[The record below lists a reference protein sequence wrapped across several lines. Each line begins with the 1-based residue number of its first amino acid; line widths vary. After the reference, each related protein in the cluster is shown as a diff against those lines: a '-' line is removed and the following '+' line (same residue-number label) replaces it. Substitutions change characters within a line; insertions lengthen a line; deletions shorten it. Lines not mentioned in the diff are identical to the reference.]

1 MLYQENTGNIREALY
16 TASTKQWTS
25 DVNNIVATNAKN
37 STPLAAL
44 LVNSTGTPFAADT
57 GPVVF
62 LFYIAQNNVL
72 ASRQFISGAWTTRDN
87 FSPTG
92 SANSTF
98 ATAPNSRALA
108 VTSIA
113 NSTVSGE
120 AYVFYVAQNGSATAL
135 SIIPD
140 DSGDG
145 IVASP
150 GQALPESLQGGNIL
164 ALASGITGSTPQ
176 VGVLTSNGTVYYDL
190 YFSFFSNGSWSTP
203 ERESSIS
210 KCEFRSL
217 TRVCS
222 SNAPGA
228 PSSTIRPDRIPYES
242 HPCEC
247 LPCNSHTGC
256 TNTYQHHGSL
266 Q

>member
-1 MLYQENTGNIREALY
+1 MPHGIFNDSSVAIVALGDGDKRLLYQENTGNIREALY

-135 SIIPD
+135 NILPD

-150 GQALPESLQGGNIL
+150 GQPLPESLQGGNVL

-176 VGVLTSNGTVYYDL
+176 VGVLTSNGTVYYEL
-190 YFSFFSNGSWSTP
+190 YFSFFGNGSWSTP
-203 ERESSIS
+203 ERESSIP
-210 KCEFRSL
+210 E
-217 TRVCS
+217 
-222 SNAPGA
+222 
-228 PSSTIRPDRIPYES
+228 
-242 HPCEC
+242 
-247 LPCNSHTGC
+247 
-256 TNTYQHHGSL
+256 
-266 Q
+266 